1 MFATGGSVNIAP
13 VSSVER
19 QVEPHLQGLSMLW
32 ASYAGDCRHVGARDA
47 MASRRCLFLSV
58 MQFV

>member
-19 QVEPHLQGLSMLW
+19 QVEPHLQGLSMQW
-32 ASYAGDCRHVGARDA
+32 ASYAGDCRHVGP
-47 MASRRCLFLSV
+47 V
-58 MQFV
+58 MLWLAVAVYSWA